1 MMTCSNKGK
10 TRHDEDGFTLV
21 ELLVVLA
28 IIGLLASLVAP
39 QVIKHLSSAKA
50 TTAKVQ
56 VQRLAGI
63 LDIYHLEVGRYPTEQ
78 EGLAALI
85 EKPLEAE
92 RWSGPYIRNPE
103 ALVDPW
109 GHPYVYRVPGQQGDY
124 DLYTLGADG
133 QEGGDG
139 DDQDIAASW

>member
-1 MMTCSNKGK
+1 MDCSKRRK
-10 TRHDEDGFTLV
+10 MRRDEDGFTLV

-50 TTAKVQ
+50 ATARIQ
-56 VQRLAGI
+56 VQRLAGV

-109 GHPYVYRVPGQQGDY
+109 GHPYVYRVPGERGDY

>member
-1 MMTCSNKGK
+1 MTRSKRRK
-10 TRHDEDGFTLV
+10 MRHNEEGFTLV

-39 QVIKHLSSAKA
+39 QVIKHLS
-50 TTAKVQ
+50 TAKSATARIQ
-56 VQRLAGI
+56 VQKLSSV
-63 LDIYHLEVGRYPTEQ
+63 LDIYHLEIGSYPTQE
-78 EGLAALI
+78 EGLAALV
-85 EKPLEAE
+85 EKPMESA
-92 RWSGPYIRNPE
+92 RWNGPYIKNPE

-109 GHPYVYRVPGQQGDY
+109 GHPFVYRIPGTQGDY

-139 DDQDIAASW
+139 ENRDIAASG